1 MLLLYHVWTPVLVS
15 VFETRNWT
23 NFEEFK
29 TLQHVLLL
37 ELNLVKAILAASRI
51 TYNIQSYSYLFQDSW
66 RTLSGLFVVPVTIIS
81 STTKSSF
88 ILQIT
93 FTVPTVNSVTYGDCA
108 FSSVH
113 LHHGILFPIHLKMQT
128 YSRSFDLPWLKHS
141 YFGNYNF

>member
-51 TYNIQSYSYLFQDSW
+51 TYNIRSICRPCYNNIIHHEVFVYS
-66 RTLSGLFVVPVTIIS
+66 P
-81 STTKSSF
+81 
-88 ILQIT
+88 
-93 FTVPTVNSVTYGDCA
+93 N
-108 FSSVH
+108 H
-113 LHHGILFPIHLKMQT
+113 LYCPHCELCDI
-128 YSRSFDLPWLKHS
+128 R
-141 YFGNYNF
+141 

>member
-51 TYNIQSYSYLFQDSW
+51 TYNIQCYSYFFQDSC
-66 RTLSGLFVVPVTIIS
+66 RTFFGLFVVPVTIIS
-81 STTKSSF
+81 STTKSLF

-93 FTVPTVNSVTYGDCA
+93 FTVPHCELCDIRWQCVFLCA
-108 FSSVH
+108 PTSWNTLPDSLKNADLLSFFQSAQTETF
-113 LHHGILFPIHLKMQT
+113 LFRKL
-128 YSRSFDLPWLKHS
+128 
-141 YFGNYNF
+141 

>member
-1 MLLLYHVWTPVLVS
+1 MLFHVWISVTVS
-15 VFETRNWT
+15 VMVFLNKNLT
-23 NFEEFK
+23 NLKEFK

-93 FTVPTVNSVTYGDCA
+93 FTVPTVNPVTYGDCA

-128 YSRSFDLPWLKHS
+128 YSRSFNLPWLKHS